1 MCRNGGQA
9 LWLETKPASVK
20 KTMTTTLSSWNPLR
34 ELEEFQNRILG
45 AFRPAGD
52 ARPQD
57 TEGRSAQSVAA
68 WMPLVDIS
76 EDEDSYLIA
85 AEVPEVR
92 KEDVKVTL
100 ENGVLGIRGERRF
113 EKAESSGRTYHRV
126 ERSYGYF
133 ARTFNLP
140 SDADTGKVEAS
151 FNEGILEIRV
161 PKSEAAKPKEIEVKV
176 K

>member
-1 MCRNGGQA
+1 
-9 LWLETKPASVK
+9 
-20 KTMTTTLSSWNPLR
+20 MTTTLSSWSPLR

-45 AFRPAGD
+45 AFRPSGG
-52 ARPQD
+52 ARTQETD
-57 TEGRSAQSVAA
+57 SRSAQSVAA
-68 WMPLVDIS
+68 WVPLVDIS
-76 EDEDSYLIA
+76 EDEESYLIA

-100 ENGVLGIRGERRF
+100 ENGVLGIRGERKF
-113 EKAESSGRTYHRV
+113 EKSEASGRTYHRV

-140 SDADTGKVEAS
+140 SDADTAKVEAS
-151 FNEGILEIRV
+151 FNEGILRISV
-161 PKSEAAKPKEIEVKV
+161 PKSEAAKPKQIEVKV